1 MRCLQ
6 CGKEISEGRKF
17 CSSSCSAKYNNVRR
31 IRKPW
36 TEEQHRKN
44 RKLTEQKFCK
54 YCGKPGKTVCDE
66 CKPFVQRVRTFDKLN
81 IKGSNLKEK
90 NQKLLE
96 LLKDLY
102 FVQHQSLEE
111 IWEKTGLRYR
121 QVEIIFH
128 SAGLSLR
135 NLSECQTN
143 ALSVGRRDLP
153 KPLEKRGIRG
163 YHKTW
168 QGEKIWYRSSYELAF
183 AQLLDSQKIPYKVEA
198 KETRTKY
205 RDSELQRERVAV
217 PDFYL
222 PKTNE
227 IIEVKSK
234 YTLGNIQRMK
244 EKFEAYQKRG
254 FIPKLW
260 LDFKFEELRNL
271 QKYGKSILGR
281 KMG

>member
-1 MRCLQ
+1 M
-6 CGKEISEGRKF
+6 
-17 CSSSCSAKYNNVRR
+17 
-31 IRKPW
+31 
-36 TEEQHRKN
+36 
-44 RKLTEQKFCK
+44 
-54 YCGKPGKTVCDE
+54 
-66 CKPFVQRVRTFDKLN
+66 
-81 IKGSNLKEK
+81 
-90 NQKLLE
+90 
-96 LLKDLY
+96 
-102 FVQHQSLEE
+102 
-111 IWEKTGLRYR
+111 
-121 QVEIIFH
+121 
-128 SAGLSLR
+128 
-135 NLSECQTN
+135 
-143 ALSVGRRDLP
+143 
-153 KPLEKRGIRG
+153 
-163 YHKTW
+163 
-168 QGEKIWYRSSYELAF
+168 
-183 AQLLDSQKIPYKVEA
+183 DSQKIPYKVEA